1 MLAGRIRRGALV
13 ALLALLAPAAAA
25 IPSSAS
31 AQPAAG
37 SEEKQAAAREKGKE
51 GLSLYGAG
59 KWQEAYEKLAEADKL
74 YHAPTLVLYMARCQR
89 QLGKLLAALDL
100 YERVLDEVIPASA
113 PQAFLDAKEIARTE
127 RKALM
132 KLVPQLKITVAGVNA
147 EAARVTLDGK
157 PVATLNKEQLVN
169 PGIHVVEAEAPG
181 VAPTGE
187 TISLAE
193 GGYGEVKLVLEPR
206 SEGEGEGEGASGGGS
221 AGPRPAISGGAGAS
235 EGSLLPAG
243 IAFAVGAI
251 GLGLGAAAGAIA
263 LNNAADIKSRC
274 VGNQCLASDKD
285 EAATVEALG
294 NLSTAGFAVCGAGIV
309 AGVVLLL
316 VRPGGGPSRPRARA
330 AEASAFG
337 GVSGVSGVTWSAGP
351 GLVRVDVAG
360 RF

>member
-13 ALLALLAPAAAA
+13 ALLALPAPIAAA
-25 IPSSAS
+25 IPSAAS
-31 AQPAAG
+31 AQPAAASG
-37 SEEKQAAAREKGKE
+37 DKQAAAREKGKE
-51 GLSLYGAG
+51 GLNLYGAG

-113 PQAFLDAKEIARTE
+113 PQAFLDAKEIARAE

-132 KLVPQLKITVAGVNA
+132 KVVPQLKITIAGVNA

-157 PVATLNKEQLVN
+157 PVASLKKEQLVN

-187 TISLAE
+187 TITLAE

-206 SEGEGEGEGASGGGS
+206 SEGAGASASGGGS
-221 AGPRPAISGGAGAS
+221 AGSRPASSGDASAS

-243 IAFAVGAI
+243 IAFAVGAV
-251 GLGLGAAAGAIA
+251 GLGVGAATGAIA

-285 EAATVEALG
+285 AAATVETLG
-294 NLSTAGFAVCGAGIV
+294 NVSTAGFAVCGAGIV

-316 VRPGGGPSRPRARA
+316 VRPGGGPSRPRASA
-330 AEASAFG
+330 AEG
-337 GVSGVSGVTWSAGP
+337 GTFSGVTWSAGP
-351 GLVRVDVAG
+351 GLVRMDVAG